1 MGDKDGGGFL
11 ELSQDGQ
18 RTVMMPLVM
27 GYQSR
32 RREPSYRRNGLRNIT
47 RSRRVPGC
55 TLDRPMNPTMLP
67 IVAFVF
73 LESTY

>member
-47 RSRRVPGC
+47 RS
-55 TLDRPMNPTMLP
+55 
-67 IVAFVF
+67 
-73 LESTY
+73 